1 MFELLETY
9 FKLFN
14 LPQHRWSSTALI
26 LERIL
31 IVWEPLLQA
40 YRKLNQLVP
49 LTGMDR
55 TLCIEFYSMIELV
68 RAVQI
73 KAQAMQTFVIVDVYV
88 MLYILYTTIFDV
100 SKPVELIIPVRCQ
113 LGSED
118 PDPMLRSHDVL
129 QPATREARKLLGKAM
144 SEHYFKWYHP
154 ILALHQPKKIYG
166 NNLGWPMLLK
176 NVLEETD
183 FKFSYLIDAQS
194 MLYLP
199 MTYGK
204 ILVKLINA
212 INIDRFDILVSWT
225 QESLQKQHFVFVN
238 QFIWN
243 KIKCLAET
251 VAAPI
256 VLKKQ
261 QMARSTPA
269 RRLERLAKRVK
280 TLELLSATLD
290 IMAND
295 DKKDVNGSGECFET
309 AAQMVNVKVQILK
322 GIGVETNIEL
332 WPESAELCKWWAC
345 QTSMPCLMQA
355 VLAILA
361 NKPSSGGLECD
372 LGSLSDVLAPKQS
385 SLRAGLVEINMFL
398 KINKH
403 LILMN
408 PAEVAPLDK
417 KMNWENN
424 IPKRPVMALYDGG
437 EEEEKEKEDTN
448 DDNDNSPV

>member
-1 MFELLETY
+1 
-9 FKLFN
+9 
-14 LPQHRWSSTALI
+14 
-26 LERIL
+26 
-31 IVWEPLLQA
+31 
-40 YRKLNQLVP
+40 
-49 LTGMDR
+49 
-55 TLCIEFYSMIELV
+55 MIEPV

-88 MLYILYTTIFDV
+88 MLYSLYTTVLDV
-100 SKPVELIIPVRCQ
+100 SKPLELIIPVRRQ

-118 PDPMLRSHDVL
+118 LDPVSRSHDVL
-129 QPATREARKLLGKAM
+129 QPATREAQKLLGKAM
-144 SEHYFKWYHP
+144 SERYFKQYHP
-154 ILALHQPKKIYG
+154 ILALRQPKKIYD
-166 NNLGWPMLLK
+166 NNLGRPMLLK

-194 MLYLP
+194 MLYPP
-199 MTYGK
+199 MTSGK
-204 ILVKLINA
+204 ILAKLINA
-212 INIDRFDILVSWT
+212 TNIDRLDIPIGWT

-243 KIKCLAET
+243 KIKCLVET

-261 QMARSTPA
+261 QMAGSTLA
-269 RRLERLAKRVK
+269 WRLERPAKRVK
-280 TLELLSATLD
+280 TLELLSTAFD
-290 IMAND
+290 IVADD
-295 DKKDVNGSGECFET
+295 DKKDVNGSGEHFEM
-309 AAQMVNVKVQILK
+309 AAQMVIVEVQILK
-322 GIGVETNIEL
+322 GIGAETNIEL
-332 WPESAELCKWWAC
+332 WPESAELCKWWAR

-385 SLRAGLVEINMFL
+385 LLRAGLVEINMFL

-403 LILMN
+403 LIPTN

-424 IPKRPVMALYDGG
+424 IPKRLVMALYDGG
-437 EEEEKEKEDTN
+437 EEEEKEEEDTD